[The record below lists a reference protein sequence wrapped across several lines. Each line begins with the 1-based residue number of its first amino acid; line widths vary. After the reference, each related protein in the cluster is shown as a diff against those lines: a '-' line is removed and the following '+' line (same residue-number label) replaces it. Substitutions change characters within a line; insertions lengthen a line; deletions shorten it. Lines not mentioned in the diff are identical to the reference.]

1 MNSPLLTTREAAE
14 RLGVSRSTVQR
25 WIDANIIKAHRTV
38 GKHRRVS
45 ETDLRRI
52 AKELGIPFRESDQAQ
67 AAPSHG
73 IMVVDDEPLILTTLE
88 LALRKRF
95 PGVAFHATSNSFAAG
110 AMVMLHKPKV
120 LLLDVNMPGLDG
132 IEICRA
138 IREMPDAGRVH
149 IAAITAYHFDTKL
162 MKKFTAAGGERVFA
176 KPFATTELY
185 SFIENSLQN

>member
-1 MNSPLLTTREAAE
+1 MNSPLFTTREAAE

-52 AKELGIPFRESDQAQ
+52 SAELGIPFRELDQPTS
-67 AAPSHG
+67 APTHG
-73 IMVVDDEPLILTTLE
+73 IMIVDDEPLILTTLE
-88 LALRKRF
+88 LALRKKF

-120 LLLDVNMPGLDG
+120 LLLDINMPGLDG

-138 IREMPDAGRVH
+138 VREMPDTGRVH
-149 IAAITAYHFDTKL
+149 IAAITAYHFDRKL
-162 MKKFTAAGGERVFA
+162 MNKFTAAGGEQVFA
-176 KPFATTELY
+176 KPFATEELF
-185 SFIENSLQN
+185 SFIEKSLQD

>member
-14 RLGVSRSTVQR
+14 HLGVSRSTIQR

-45 ETDLRRI
+45 EADLRRI
-52 AKELGIPFRESDQAQ
+52 SKELGIPFREPSQPGVVA
-67 AAPSHG
+67 SHG

-120 LLLDVNMPGLDG
+120 LLLDINMPGLDG

-138 IREMPDAGRVH
+138 IRELPDTGSVH
-149 IAAITAYHFDTKL
+149 IAAITAHHFDSKL
-162 MKKFTAAGGERVFA
+162 MKKFTTVGGERVFT
-176 KPFATTELY
+176 KPFATTELF
-185 SFIENSLQN
+185 SFIEKALQD